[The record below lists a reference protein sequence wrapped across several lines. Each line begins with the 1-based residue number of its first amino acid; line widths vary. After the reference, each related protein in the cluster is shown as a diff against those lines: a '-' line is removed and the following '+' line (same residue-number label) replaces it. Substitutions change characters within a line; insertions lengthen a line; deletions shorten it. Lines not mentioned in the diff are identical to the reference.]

1 MELIPDQRAESVC
14 PEQLDRYYPD
24 RDPYIDQDRVEPT
37 GRMTNRRDDR
47 GTTHVV
53 ATGDDYMTLDGP
65 GRDPAFYM
73 TLDTPARNPTSNARM
88 SEVRRNSEDPKLL
101 ITTIDVSA
109 CLHNNNKWGAVA
121 SRSECRTLNRENP
134 VSNTLAAVSKLW
146 QFRSSHFAT
155 VHSAA

>member
-1 MELIPDQRAESVC
+1 M
-14 PEQLDRYYPD
+14 YYPD
-24 RDPYIDQDRVEPT
+24 RDPHIDQGRVEPT
-37 GRMTNRRDDR
+37 GRMTKRRDDR
-47 GTTHVV
+47 GTTHVLD
-53 ATGDDYMTLDGP
+53 TGDDRYMTLDGP
-65 GRDPAFYM
+65 GRDTAFCM
-73 TLDTPARNPTSNARM
+73 TLDTPVRDPTSNAI
-88 SEVRRNSEDPKLL
+88 RRNYEDPKLL